1 MKILVFGEK
10 YFNYTDSAAFALK
23 KLSNEVRVIY
33 APLLH
38 KADLSFKEHVLYKL
52 GNKDF
57 IKSFYERGRQQIL
70 DLIDEFKP
78 DAFLSINGNQYAE
91 FIDENVLLVLKEK
104 QVISIAWYMDTIK
117 RFQSINQHLNL
128 FDFVYSFEPNDT
140 DWAKGKFGVDVKY
153 LPLGVSEELYCDN
166 IDDVEEIYDIS
177 FVGNSTENRLEVLN
191 KIAEYCDENNKKMVV
206 YGHYWHNKHWWQE
219 SSAKKKFAKKY
230 PKLVKYVRNEF
241 LYGKDV
247 AKLYLQSKICLN
259 VHISLHKGI
268 NPRTFEVLGNG
279 NFELCDYRSDAKEFG
294 LVDKENIAMFTD
306 ADECVR
312 QIEYYLNNEAERK
325 SIGKR
330 GKETVKDK
338 YTMTKL
344 LNGVLDELKGR

>member
-1 MKILVFGEK
+1 MMKRRSLRKCKKELL
-10 YFNYTDSAAFALK
+10 DSLET
-23 KLSNEVRVIY
+23 L
-33 APLLH
+33 
-38 KADLSFKEHVLYKL
+38 
-52 GNKDF
+52 
-57 IKSFYERGRQQIL
+57 
-70 DLIDEFKP
+70 KP
-78 DAFLSINGNQYAE
+78 DVILSINGNSYYE
-91 FIDENVLLVLKEK
+91 FINEEILSKAKDIGTKS
-104 QVISIAWYMDTIK
+104 ISLYLDTIK
-117 RFQSINQHLNL
+117 RFENIEQNL
-128 FDFVYSFEPNDT
+128 KHFDYIYSFEPNDT
-140 DWAKGKFGVDVKY
+140 EWAKDKYGVEVKY
-153 LPLGVSEELYCDN
+153 LPIGVAEELYCN
-166 IDDVEEIYDIS
+166 NTEIVNEIYDIS

-191 KIAEYCDENNKKMVV
+191 KIAEYCDANNKKMIV

-306 ADECVR
+306 AEDCVR

-325 SIGKR
+325 AIGKR

-344 LNGVLDELKGR
+344 LSGVLEEIK

>member
-1 MKILVFGEK
+1 MKVLVFGEE
-10 YFNYTDSAAFALK
+10 YFNYTGSSVYALEQ
-23 KLSNEVRVIY
+23 LGHEVKVVY
-33 APLLH
+33 MPLLH
-38 KADLSFKEHVLYKL
+38 KSNLSILEHIRYKL
-52 GNKDF
+52 KDQ
-57 IKSFYERGRQQIL
+57 SFVENFYGKCKKELL
-70 DLIDEFKP
+70 DIVESFRP
-78 DAFLSINGNQYAE
+78 DVLLSINGNAYHE
-91 FIDENVLLVLKEK
+91 FIDKEMLAK
-104 QVISIAWYMDTIK
+104 IKEIGSISVSWYMDTIK
-117 RFQSINQHLNL
+117 RFEHIEQNL
-128 FDFVYSFEPNDT
+128 KHFDYIYSFEPNDT
-140 DWAKGKFGVDVKY
+140 EWAKDKYGVEVEY
-153 LPLGVSEELYCDN
+153 LPIGVAAELYCSN
-166 IDDVEEIYDIS
+166 AETVNEIYDIS

-191 KIAEYCDENNKKMVV
+191 KIAEYCDANNKKMIV

-294 LVDKENIAMFTD
+294 LVDKENIVMFTD
-306 ADECVR
+306 AEDCVR

-325 SIGKR
+325 AIGKR

-344 LNGVLDELKGR
+344 LSGVLEEIQ